1 MIRKRET
8 VSILW
13 LQSATWM
20 KNVRISYLLSFIY
33 ISVVSNKEYRILQK
47 CQLTLYILLI
57 YKITSASS
65 KLVVE
70 ETRVIFD

>member
-65 KLVVE
+65 KSVVE